1 MKTKSAHYL
10 VKDYLVSSDDFEVN
24 WNNDKQRAETK
35 IPSGTDLNKY
45 YQSKDYVS
53 HKKAKTSLEDHI
65 YFLVQQIMHRFKK
78 GVVKRHSSDKK
89 LLDYGAGTGNFA
101 RFMSDNAYKVYAV
114 ESNSRALIIA
124 ANKGLTVFSDLKEVS
139 FKVRFNVISLWHVLE
154 HISDPENT
162 LLDLRSRLEKNGK
175 LFVAVPNF
183 KSYDSQYYKA
193 FWAALD
199 VPRHLWHFTTPG
211 VQMLMDQ
218 SGFKMVAKYPLW
230 FDALYISYLSEQ
242 HLGSRWPI
250 IRGFYI
256 GLISNIKAFFSG
268 EYSSLIYVFEE
279 KPSFLE
285 D

>member
-35 IPSGTDLNKY
+35 IPFGTDLNKY
-45 YQSKDYVS
+45 YQSNDYVS
-53 HKKAKTSLEDHI
+53 HKKVKTSLEDHI

-250 IRGFYI
+250 IRGLYI

-279 KPSFLE
+279 KPSFSE

>member
-154 HISDPENT
+154 HVSDLENT
-162 LLDLRSRLEKNGK
+162 LLSLRSRLEKNGK

-183 KSYDSQYYKA
+183 KSYDSQYYNA

-279 KPSFLE
+279 KPSFSE